1 MAEEALG
8 APGQLRGALARLLS
22 VARAGEW
29 WEFKLVPLIALFYA
43 TTIFAGSPLAP
54 LWPALL
60 LLLAALLPGAIWVS
74 VLNDLTDRREDK
86 AAGKANRMEG
96 RSASFATV
104 ALGLPMAAALV
115 VCWAWRDAPALL
127 LAYGLAWLS
136 FGLYSLPPFRLKARG
151 GWGILADAGGSN
163 LFPGQVAM
171 LLAFQA
177 SGADVELRWLAAGGV
192 WSLAWG
198 LRGILWHQL
207 SDVAADAAAGVA
219 TFVRRRGAQRV
230 AALGRLVVAP
240 AELAGLCGLLWM
252 LRDPLPPLAAFAY
265 LLLLRRRLR
274 VFRMNPV
281 IVAPK
286 PRQIIVMLEYYTV
299 FLPLALLASAT
310 LRHPADGLLLLAH
323 LLLFPAGAS
332 LAVRDAWRLRAA

>member
-1 MAEEALG
+1 MADDAPG
-8 APGQLRGALARLLS
+8 APDQPPGALARLLA

-29 WEFKLVPLIALFYA
+29 WEFKLVPLIGLFYA
-43 TTIFAGSPLAP
+43 TAIFTGSALAP

-74 VLNDLTDRREDK
+74 VLNDLTDRAEDR
-86 AAGKANRMEG
+86 AGGKANRMEG
-96 RSASFATV
+96 RSAGFAAA
-104 ALGLPMAAALV
+104 ALGLPMAAALAV
-115 VCWAWRDAPALL
+115 GWAWRDAPALL

-136 FGLYSLPPFRLKARG
+136 FGLYSLPPARLKARG
-151 GWGILADAGGSN
+151 GWGVLADAAGSN
-163 LFPGQVAM
+163 LFPGQVAI

-177 SGADVELRWLAAGGV
+177 SGADPQVRWLAAGGI

-230 AALGRLVVAP
+230 AALGRFVVAP
-240 AELAGLCGLLWM
+240 AELAGLAALLLM

-274 VFRMNPV
+274 VFRMNAV
-281 IVAPK
+281 IVTPK
-286 PRQIIVMLEYYTV
+286 PRQTIVMLEYYTV
-299 FLPLALLASAT
+299 FLPLALLASAA
-310 LRHPADGLLLLAH
+310 LRHPVDGLVLLAH
-323 LLLFPAGAS
+323 HLLFPAGAL
-332 LAVRDAWRLRAA
+332 LAARDAWRLRAA